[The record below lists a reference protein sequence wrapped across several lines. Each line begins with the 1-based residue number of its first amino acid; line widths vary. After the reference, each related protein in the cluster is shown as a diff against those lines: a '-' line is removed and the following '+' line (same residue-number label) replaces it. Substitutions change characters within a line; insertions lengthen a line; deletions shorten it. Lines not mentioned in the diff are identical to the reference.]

1 PWHGSNDRGVDGNRA
16 RHQLPPH
23 SKLSGSALLF
33 GIDARPTSTGMSG
46 ILRAVSISILTGSSL
61 SPLILN
67 IPPFFAPPLR
77 TDQDK
82 HHVVFGHHLLDLLPK
97 INSKGDTV
105 DIHENSIGTIVL
117 SQTIANAASNGGGI
131 RTPIRNYYVGHGC
144 GHLRLSLKTGREPC
158 RLNVRFAPKRSSSGH
173 R

>member
-1 PWHGSNDRGVDGNRA
+1 
-16 RHQLPPH
+16 
-23 SKLSGSALLF
+23 
-33 GIDARPTSTGMSG
+33 MSG

-131 RTPIRNYYVGHGC
+131 RTPIRNYYVGHGS
-144 GHLRLSLKTGREPC
+144 GHLRLSLTVTPASSKTLYRLALAYSFLPPRAIYMAPHNHSGEAARAKVITDSPVEPAL
-158 RLNVRFAPKRSSSGH
+158 RVIRAP
-173 R
+173 